1 MILPARR
8 MESVAC
14 IRFETPSKSGKY
26 RGCGK
31 GWVQEAHPKDLPHG
45 PRCPD
50 CGQTLLVTGSF
61 LVAELLR

>member
-14 IRFETPSKSGKY
+14 IRFETPPKSGKY

-31 GWVQEAHPKDLPHG
+31 GWVQDAHPKHLIHG

-50 CGQTLLVTGSF
+50 CGWPLLVTGAF
-61 LVAELLR
+61 LVAEIPR